1 MRTRVILLFWVL
13 GACRACTGEQ
23 CETKSVKAGNCT
35 VKVKECACLFFPDL
49 KYKAT
54 ASCDGKSA
62 DEGYTSS
69 KDEAYEKAVETL
81 FGKKLMPGDPLKSI
95 TQHDYCNCQQ
105 QDQPVGNCTIRATVC
120 GYFDGKDDVKKAK
133 ISYRAWAAD
142 IGSKKS
148 ESVDKQKDPVNAAV
162 AAFTALT
169 KKYPS
174 ENACVGGTEK
184 LQQTFWFGKSP
195 PTNCPGGQR
204 CGSLCCSKGQTCTSE
219 WFDYRCAEPTA
230 LRGGTT
236 ATTTTLTVN
245 IE

>member
-1 MRTRVILLFWVL
+1 MLRAILILSAVL
-13 GACRACTGEQ
+13 GACHACTGEQ

-35 VKVKECACLFFPDL
+35 VKVKECGCLFFPDM

-62 DEGYTSS
+62 DDGYTSS
-69 KDEAYEKAVETL
+69 KDDAYEKAVKEL
-81 FGKKLMPGDPLKSI
+81 FGDKLMPGDPLK
-95 TQHDYCNCQQ
+95 TVKQDDYCNCQQ

-120 GYFDGKDDVKKAK
+120 GYFDSQDDVKKAK

-142 IGSKKS
+142 VATKKS
-148 ESVDKQKDPVNAAV
+148 ESVDGQKDPVNAAV

-174 ENACVGGTEK
+174 ENACAGGTA
-184 LQQTFWFGKSP
+184 LLRQRSWFGLAP
-195 PTNCPGGQR
+195 PVECPFEQQ

-219 WFDYRCAEPTA
+219 WFDYRCADQTA
-230 LRGGTT
+230 LRGAIANHVVG
-236 ATTTTLTVN
+236 